1 MLLVAAILPDG
12 WRASKAA
19 AVMRHVALILMVA
32 FLLVEAMAEL
42 VFWNEFTTRFN
53 FIAVDYLI
61 YTSEVIDN
69 IRQSYP
75 VGLIMTGIVL
85 LAALIVWM
93 VGRKT
98 VYLRGSIDW
107 KRRGLMLIA
116 AIALPLA
123 SYGFAGVSTN
133 SRHRD
138 CDFRTS
144 MRPVRALSAASKRC
158 RWARRRFPARR
169 LFDGRTTTT

>member
-1 MLLVAAILPDG
+1 MVGAILPDG

-32 FLLVEAMAEL
+32 FLLVGAMAEF

-85 LAALIVWM
+85 LAVLIV
-93 VGRKT
+93 
-98 VYLRGSIDW
+98 
-107 KRRGLMLIA
+107 
-116 AIALPLA
+116 
-123 SYGFAGVSTN
+123 
-133 SRHRD
+133 
-138 CDFRTS
+138 
-144 MRPVRALSAASKRC
+144 
-158 RWARRRFPARR
+158 
-169 LFDGRTTTT
+169 